1 MDIDRELY
9 FSFNR
14 KGRNHLVLVIFL
26 LLHLYVNGVKASD
39 LRVVNNTVIA
49 NSDIAIMNQG
59 EEIKINVLNND
70 FGLEDGVASL
80 VISVESQY
88 AETTV
93 TENNE
98 ILYKPDPSFNGKD
111 EFTYKVCNVNGS
123 CDEAKVSVEVS
134 YFNYIPL
141 ANNDTVVAFAGEDIN
156 IDVLN
161 NDEGIFDA
169 PLDLIIITDLNEGYA
184 SVNNDLSVNAIF
196 DTGFTG
202 VDSLQYQVCDAD
214 NDCDDAWV
222 FIHIKTPE
230 GYEVFIPQGIS
241 PNGDGLNDVFYVPDF
256 KDKNLEIQIITSIGE
271 VVFKDLNYQNN
282 WDGIANTGKY
292 KGQLL
297 KQGTYYYTIK
307 VLDSK
312 DVYSGYV
319 YLNW

>member
-1 MDIDRELY
+1 MNIDKELN

-14 KGRNHLVLVIFL
+14 KGRNHIVLVIFL
-26 LLHLYVNGVKASD
+26 LLHLYVNEFSASN
-39 LRVVNNTVIA
+39 LRIVNNTVIA

-134 YFNYIPL
+134 YSNYIPL
-141 ANNDTVVAFAGEDIN
+141 ANNDTVVAFAGDDIN
-156 IDVLN
+156 IDVLI
-161 NDEGIFDA
+161 NDEAIYDE
-169 PLDLIIITDLNEGYA
+169 PLDVTIITNLNKGYA
-184 SVNNDLSVNAIF
+184 SVNSDLSVNAIL

-202 VDSLQYQVCDAD
+202 IDSLQYLVCDAD
-214 NDCDDAWV
+214 NDCDDAWA
-222 FIHIKTPE
+222 FIHIKASE

-297 KQGTYYYTIK
+297 KQGTYYYTMK